1 MKRLI
6 YVIAACILLSI
17 LVHAQRPPRWFETNY
32 FATAAIYDADSVT
45 FDKFIVTYDKSIN
58 SLKKV
63 KIALRSPAI
72 TRGDS
77 IWTFF
82 CLVFKL
88 NIEKHDFDIEPR
100 LETNFSYQKL
110 PGSKAAPLDST
121 QTEAIAQ
128 ELRRIFSKDIILRN
142 TTMDNLYKIYEEFYI
157 NSFKTDSIQSKKIV
171 FAYYI
176 AMLMVPPAEKAT
188 ETQTG
193 MKQ

>member
-6 YVIAACILLSI
+6 YVIVACILLSI

-45 FDKFIVTYDKSIN
+45 FDKSIN

-121 QTEAIAQ
+121 QTEAISQ
-128 ELRRIFSKDIILRN
+128 ELRRIFSKDIIFRN
-142 TTMDNLYKIYEEFYI
+142 TTFDEAYKFYEKYYEKPYM
-157 NSFKTDSIQSKKIV
+157 SDSTQCKQLSVGVGFPLFLI
-171 FAYYI
+171 
-176 AMLMVPPAEKAT
+176 PPAEKAT
-188 ETQTG
+188 ETQTEA
-193 MKQ
+193 KQ